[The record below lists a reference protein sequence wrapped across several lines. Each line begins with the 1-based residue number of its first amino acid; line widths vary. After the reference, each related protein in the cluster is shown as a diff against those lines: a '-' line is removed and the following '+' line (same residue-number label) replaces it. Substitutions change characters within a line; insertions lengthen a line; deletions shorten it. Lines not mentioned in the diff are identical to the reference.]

1 MRNRIAVIF
10 KLERFKAKKAPN
22 SPLKFLNLPF
32 LNVEVNDFTMKA
44 IVIEEFG
51 GPESLVIKDVAPPE
65 PEGGHVVIRVKAFGV
80 NHAEIHMRKGEW
92 AEWMP
97 ISGIE
102 CVGIVKACPGG
113 EFEEG
118 TPVASLM
125 GGLGRTISGSYAEFT
140 KAKVSNVVALG
151 SAASKLR
158 WDQLATIPESYATAW
173 TCLFR
178 NLDLSSGQK
187 LLIRGGT
194 SAFGRAAI
202 NLAVHA
208 GAHVVATTRNKGRA
222 TQLTAL
228 GVERVVTE
236 GPNLS
241 ERFPVKFDAILEL
254 VGNST
259 ILDSLKMVH
268 RGGRVCLA
276 GFLGGL
282 APVPDFN
289 PLLQMASGVH
299 FSFFGSFAFGTP
311 EFPLSDVP
319 LAEIV
324 KMAAGGELNAEP
336 WKVFK
341 FEEIS
346 EAHRLMEKNEALGK
360 MVVVV
365 D

>member
-1 MRNRIAVIF
+1 
-10 KLERFKAKKAPN
+10 
-22 SPLKFLNLPF
+22 
-32 LNVEVNDFTMKA
+32 MKA
-44 IVIEEFG
+44 SVIEKFG
-51 GPESLVIKDVAPPE
+51 GPESLVIKDVAQPKPE
-65 PEGGHVVIRVKAFGV
+65 IGWVVIRVKAFGV
-80 NHAEIHMRKGEW
+80 NHAEMHMRKGEW
-92 AEWMP
+92 AEWTP

-102 CVGIVKACPGG
+102 CVGIVAACPGG
-113 EFEEG
+113 EFAEG
-118 TPVASLM
+118 TMVASVM

-140 KAKVSNVVALG
+140 RAQVSNVVALG
-151 SAASKLR
+151 PAASNLP
-158 WDQLATIPESYATAW
+158 WDQLAAIPETYATAW

-178 NLDLSSGQK
+178 NLELSKGQK

-208 GAHVVATTRNKGRA
+208 GAHVFATTRNGSRA
-222 TQLTAL
+222 SQLTAL
-228 GVERVVTE
+228 GVQKVVIE
-236 GPNLS
+236 GQNLS
-241 ERFPVKFDAILEL
+241 ERLPGKFDAILEL

-259 ILDSLKMVH
+259 IVDSLKMVH

-282 APVPDFN
+282 APIPEFN

-319 LAEIV
+319 LQDVV
-324 KMAAGGELNAEP
+324 KMAASGELNAKP

-341 FEEIS
+341 FGDIH
-346 EAHRLMEKNEALGK
+346 EAHRLMENSDAQGK
-360 MVVVV
+360 MVVLV